1 MFHDRGSPDRC
12 RWIFCDYT
20 SHMNT
25 PLSILQTPTSPDIID
40 LGLGDPPTSLLPLD
54 LIRESAQNR
63 LSQDDNLF
71 LQYGVE
77 QGDGYFRLALADF
90 LTKGYGFKVQSE
102 NLFITNG
109 ISKGLDLICTLFTQ
123 AGDTI
128 FVEEPT
134 YFLALKI
141 FDDHRLKVVSIET
154 DENGLIVEALQKKL
168 IDHKPKLLYTIPI
181 HQNPSGRTLTQER
194 RMRLVELS
202 QKFDFL
208 ILADEVYQLLNYSGK
223 PPTSFGAYTE
233 IENVISLGSFS
244 KILAPGL
251 RLGWL
256 QAHPNKI
263 NRLVTCGL
271 LDSGGGL
278 NPFTSAIVRGVI
290 ESGGLERHIK
300 KLIEI
305 YLARL
310 NFMNLSLQEHLS
322 QMRYSIPQGG
332 YFFWVRLPDEV
343 DASELRQKAKAF
355 KVDIRQG
362 TLFSSQ
368 NGLKNYMRLCF
379 VFQSEEEIEEGIV
392 RLKVCLYD
400 R

>member
-1 MFHDRGSPDRC
+1 MD
-12 RWIFCDYT
+12 T
-20 SHMNT
+20 L
-25 PLSILQTPTSPDIID
+25 LSIVQTPTSPDVID

-54 LIRESAQNR
+54 LIRKSAQAQ
-63 LSQDDNLF
+63 LSKDDNSF
-71 LQYGVE
+71 LQYGAE
-77 QGDGYFRLALADF
+77 QGNGYFRLALANF
-90 LTKGYGFKVQSE
+90 LTQHYGFNVPSE

-109 ISKGLDLICTLFTQ
+109 ISKALDLICTLFTQ

-141 FDDHRLKVVSIET
+141 FVDHQLQVIPIES
-154 DENGLIVEALQKKL
+154 DEKGLLIEALQKKL
-168 IDHKPKLLYTIPI
+168 SVYKPKLLYTIPT
-181 HQNPSGRTLTQER
+181 HQNPNGRTLSQER

-202 QKFDFL
+202 QQFDFL
-208 ILADEVYQLLNYSGK
+208 ILADEVYQLLSYGGK

-256 QAHPNKI
+256 QAHPKKI

-278 NPFTSAIVRGVI
+278 NPFTSAIVQNLV
-290 ESGGLERHIK
+290 ESGNLEKHINR
-300 KLIEI
+300 LIEV
-305 YLARL
+305 YRVRL
-310 NFMNLSLQEHLS
+310 SFMDSSLRKHLPEIT
-322 QMRYSIPQGG
+322 YSVPQGG
-332 YFFWVRLPDEV
+332 YFFWVKLPEDM
-343 DASELRQKAKAF
+343 DASELRRKAKDF

-362 TLFSSQ
+362 ALFSSQ
-368 NGLKNYMRLCF
+368 KGLKNYMRLCF
-379 VFQSEEEIEEGIV
+379 VFHEEDKIEEGIV
-392 RLKVCLYD
+392 RLKECLHD